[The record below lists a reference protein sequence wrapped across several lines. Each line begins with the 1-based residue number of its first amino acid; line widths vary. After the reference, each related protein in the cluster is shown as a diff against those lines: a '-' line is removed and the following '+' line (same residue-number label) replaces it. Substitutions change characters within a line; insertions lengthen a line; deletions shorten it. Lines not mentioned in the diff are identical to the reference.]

1 MRTDRQLQEDVL
13 KALDFEPGVNAS
25 KIGVSVRNGVVTL
38 QGFVRSYFEK
48 TTAERVTRHV
58 YGVLAIAND
67 LAVTL
72 DGVGP
77 RTDTAL
83 AEAAINAISWDSA
96 VPIRSVKAT
105 VSDGWITLSGT
116 VDWQY
121 QKMAA
126 QKDAERLQGVKGVIN
141 LINITPRHVD
151 VVDLKS
157 KIEGAFKRSAEIDS
171 ANVKVQA
178 FNGEVILSGTVRS
191 LSERDEAERAAWA
204 APGVVKVQDRITVA
218 PV

>member
-1 MRTDRQLQEDVL
+1 MKTDRQLQEDVL

-25 KIGVSVRNGVVTL
+25 KIGVSVRNGIVTL

-58 YGVLAIAND
+58 HGVLAIAND

-77 RTDTAL
+77 RSDTAV
-83 AEAAINAISWDSA
+83 AEAVINAISWDSA

-116 VDWQY
+116 VDWQF
-121 QKMAA
+121 QKLAA

-141 LINITPRHVD
+141 LINLTPRHVD
-151 VVDLKS
+151 VADLKS
-157 KIEGAFKRSAEIDS
+157 KIENAFKRSAEIDS

-178 FNGEVILSGTVRS
+178 LDGEVILSGTVHS

-204 APGVVKVQDRITVA
+204 APGVLKVQARITVA